1 MKHYF
6 VYIFLIGYCITGM
19 AQQVKVD
26 SANIAFKAKL
36 MTMYRQGITDSTKL
50 IKTIQSQKIEFTK
63 NTSENIVLMKIY
75 FDQIVYSKDNTT
87 HSWFGNCNYYLAYNL
102 KKEKFYRIG
111 GFDSNDVV
119 EFIDD
124 IQEYSFSTEDELFLF
139 NLETFGDFD
148 MSCLMSYY
156 YMSEKKRKRKGYKC
170 FDRCSEVIF
179 TEWKNMITDKKQN
192 KH

>member
-1 MKHYF
+1 MKYYF
-6 VYIFLIGYCITGM
+6 VCIFLIGYCITGM

-156 YMSEKKRKRKGYKC
+156 YMSEKKKKKKRLQV
-170 FDRCSEVIF
+170 F
-179 TEWKNMITDKKQN
+179 
-192 KH
+192 